1 MNKFKDNEIVF
12 DMFYD
17 FASFEKY
24 IENSSENSEPVSFKS
39 YDEYG
44 HEQQG
49 KVEILNRKEIKV
61 NFEGSNEGL
70 LDRISLKLRK
80 KDCNYH
86 LKDDNININRLFS
99 EKSFEKTTERDEDFK
114 NFIREALNMDF
125 PNENFKYINTDKKG
139 NVSKAVVINNE
150 IEELSYKNFN
160 YVKGMDN
167 ALLEKQIKDLKYNE
181 ISFLNHAFKHKFC
194 YDFKNASNKFFK
206 ETVDKFEKELSAQIF
221 SVDGKTITIKN
232 LPKEYTPNEIVQS
245 LDGYYKVN
253 SLLYLDYPPVLELS
267 EEQRDLIKIFS
278 ENVSDFPPF
287 LDFSL
292 GNPEEVTFNLRENE
306 IIVKKKKD
314 FDESIDKLF
323 PEIEIYKAI
332 FNGDNN
338 STVSIR
344 NKNDLDVIADVGS
357 TGEIKYLC
365 KDELEEE
372 LLIKSKEVSKYENR
386 PVKILAKGHNIIEI
400 KGNNIS
406 LKFNQE
412 VMESLKN
419 SEKIKKVNE
428 FVKKYNL
435 EKNFKNIECEGAD
448 FELKQKNNLKEK
460 INAR

>member
-1 MNKFKDNEIVF
+1 MNKFKDNKIVF

-17 FASFEKY
+17 FNSFEKY
-24 IENSSENSEPVSFKS
+24 IENNSENLEPISFKS

-44 HEQQG
+44 YEQIG
-49 KVEILNRKEIKV
+49 EVSIANKKEIKV
-61 NFEGSNEGL
+61 NFNGSNEGL

-80 KDCNYH
+80 KDYNYY
-86 LKDDNININRLFS
+86 LKDDNININRLFN
-99 EKSFEKTTERDEDFK
+99 EKSFEKITERNENFK
-114 NFIREALNMDF
+114 NFICEALNMDF
-125 PNENFKYINTDKKG
+125 PNENFKYINTDKNG

-167 ALLEKQIKDLKYNE
+167 ALLVKQIKDLKYNE

-253 SLLYLDYPPVLELS
+253 SLLFLDYTPVLKLS
-267 EEQRDLIKIFS
+267 EEQRDLVKIFR
-278 ENVSDFPPF
+278 ENVYDFPEF

-323 PEIEIYKAI
+323 PEVEMYKSI
-332 FNGDNN
+332 CCGDEK
-338 STVSIR
+338 STVIICGKD
-344 NKNDLDVIADVGS
+344 NLDIIADVGS
-357 TGEIKYLC
+357 TGIIKYLP
-365 KDELEEE
+365 KGELEEE
-372 LLIKSKEVSKYENR
+372 FFVKAKEVSKYENR
-386 PVKILAKGHNIIEI
+386 PVEILAKGHNIIKI
-400 KGNNIS
+400 KGDNINI
-406 LKFNQE
+406 KFNQE

-419 SEKIKKVNE
+419 SDKIKKANLFIE
-428 FVKKYNL
+428 KYNL
-435 EKNFKNIECEGAD
+435 KKLFENVECENVD
-448 FELKQKNNLKEK
+448 FKPNSKKILKEK
-460 INAR
+460 INAK